1 MDSGKGVRCLLL
13 NFCSVFNKLKNSK
26 GSRVQNKA
34 GEEFRVKW
42 KLTQKEFLSWMH
54 YPSLTRNNNNAS
66 CKVRLDFMTSSKAI
80 RSMLMKK
87 RVTAVVSFN
96 QRQEAGK
103 RVLLLLL
110 KLLPLIF
117 SSGEMNR

>member
-1 MDSGKGVRCLLL
+1 
-13 NFCSVFNKLKNSK
+13 
-26 GSRVQNKA
+26 
-34 GEEFRVKW
+34 
-42 KLTQKEFLSWMH
+42 
-54 YPSLTRNNNNAS
+54 
-66 CKVRLDFMTSSKAI
+66 
-80 RSMLMKK
+80 MLMKK